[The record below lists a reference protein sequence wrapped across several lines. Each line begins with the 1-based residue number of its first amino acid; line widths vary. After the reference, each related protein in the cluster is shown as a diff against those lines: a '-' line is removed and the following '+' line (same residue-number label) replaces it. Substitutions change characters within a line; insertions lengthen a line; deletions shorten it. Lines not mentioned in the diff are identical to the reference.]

1 MHVNKPDFFSLI
13 TPQMKEVIEHIKQ
26 WNEAHP
32 PTADWRQDYIDERV
46 FWNEGGPV
54 PAKTVEETVQGP
66 YGPVPV
72 RLHYPDLSAPKGVT
86 VYIHGG
92 SFALGNNDTHSRI
105 MRILAQESD
114 TVVIGVDY
122 RLAPENRFPV
132 QLMETVTVIRYFHE
146 HGAEYGLDPN
156 DISVAGDSAGAW
168 LVLAAALYLRD
179 EDKDVSYINSLLL
192 YYGAYGM
199 ADSPSWRLYGNEY
212 DGMMREYDDNPNEP
226 SFVDKKDLKSP
237 YFDLFYNDLTHDVPP
252 CFICS
257 GTIDPLVD
265 NSTTLYAILKDK
277 GMPCELKLYPG
288 VMHAFIH
295 YSRIMDDAMDALRLG
310 GQFVRQ
316 HKR

>member
-66 YGPVPV
+66 YGPIPV

-179 EDKDVSYINSLLL
+179 EDKDVSYVNSLLL

-199 ADSPSWRLYGNEY
+199 ADSPSWRLYGNE
-212 DGMMREYDDNPNEP
+212 
-226 SFVDKKDLKSP
+226 
-237 YFDLFYNDLTHDVPP
+237 
-252 CFICS
+252 
-257 GTIDPLVD
+257 
-265 NSTTLYAILKDK
+265 
-277 GMPCELKLYPG
+277 
-288 VMHAFIH
+288 
-295 YSRIMDDAMDALRLG
+295 
-310 GQFVRQ
+310 
-316 HKR
+316 